1 MVTGGSVTWHKQL
14 LTTACLLMA
23 LVPSPDIAALSL
35 WVVKLTEPPQCCCFE
50 TLNLFLTCG
59 GVFFALFC
67 VFLEVDLSRERCS
80 AN

>member
-35 WVVKLTEPPQCCCFE
+35 WVVKLTEHHQ
-50 TLNLFLTCG
+50 NLFLTCG
-59 GVFFALFC
+59 GVFLLCF
-67 VFLEVDLSRERCS
+67 VFFWRWICLENIVLLTEW
-80 AN
+80 